1 MSIQHHPQYERTD
14 RIGEQIRR
22 ELDRILR
29 EELRDPR
36 ISGTFSLTRVDVT
49 HDLRYA
55 KVRVSVLEEEKRLP
69 LLKALRSAAG
79 FARRELGH
87 ALSLRYTPEIIFA
100 LDTNIEYGVR
110 IASVLKQ
117 ILPEGDLDETTH

>member
-1 MSIQHHPQYERTD
+1 MQRHPQYERTD

-55 KVRVSVLEEEKRLP
+55 KARVSVLEEEKRIP
-69 LLKALRSAAG
+69 LLKALRSASG
-79 FARRELGH
+79 FVRRELGQ
-87 ALSLRYTPEIIFA
+87 ALSLRYTPEILFEI
-100 LDTNIEYGVR
+100 DTNIEYGVR

-117 ILPEGDLDETTH
+117 VLPEEDTNETSD